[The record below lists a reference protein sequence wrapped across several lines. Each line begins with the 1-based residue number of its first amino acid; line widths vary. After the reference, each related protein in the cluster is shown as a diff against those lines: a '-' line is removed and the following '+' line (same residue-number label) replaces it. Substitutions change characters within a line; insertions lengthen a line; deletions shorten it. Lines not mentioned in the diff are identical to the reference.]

1 MFRQTAREL
10 RMNKPSRLR
19 RRHGVPPSTSRGFDA
34 AWTTETMQH
43 EVLLALVGCTGDFIV
58 DDGSCFRLVHDV
70 PFLSD
75 SHKVGLCAASD
86 THHHTA

>member
-1 MFRQTAREL
+1 
-10 RMNKPSRLR
+10 
-19 RRHGVPPSTSRGFDA
+19 
-34 AWTTETMQH
+34 MQH

-86 THHHTA
+86 THHHTDRSI